1 MKFFEK
7 AVTKHKASRSIAKY
21 LRRRILARSV
31 WKIFKNRKIIRTRG
45 ETGRN
50 EPQWADLP
58 VGWRETAGL

>member
-21 LRRRILARSV
+21 LRQGVLPRSV
-31 WKIFKNRKIIRTRG
+31 RKIFKNKKINRNQG

-50 EPQWADLP
+50 EPKLGDLP
-58 VGWRETAGL
+58 VGLRETASL